1 MIYNKQVQ
9 SSAYRSQRCS
19 GCGIVRKQN
28 RIGKVYK
35 CNNCNL
41 IVCISIIKLPFFC
54 RRCKKCKSKLELIE
68 RNVFDFWRK

>member
-1 MIYNKQVQ
+1 MGLNLKERINNMNNKVIPND
-9 SSAYRSQRCS
+9 Y
-19 GCGIVRKQN
+19 
-28 RIGKVYK
+28 VYK